1 MKTTVR
7 YWTTLLPVSVRPDFH
22 VHLAKWKKISFLSWW
37 ISIFQ
42 RNIVTGS
49 CDKDGLIT
57 LSTSEVYRSESG
69 CTLVNLFKK
78 KKFINLIS
86 NDCSVIIL

>member
-1 MKTTVR
+1 MEI
-7 YWTTLLPVSVRPDFH
+7 
-22 VHLAKWKKISFLSWW
+22 ISFLSWW

-57 LSTSEVYRSESG
+57 RGTSEVYRSESG
-69 CTLVNLFKK
+69 CTLVNLLKK
-78 KKFINLIS
+78 KEVYKPYIQRLFSYHI
-86 NDCSVIIL
+86 VK